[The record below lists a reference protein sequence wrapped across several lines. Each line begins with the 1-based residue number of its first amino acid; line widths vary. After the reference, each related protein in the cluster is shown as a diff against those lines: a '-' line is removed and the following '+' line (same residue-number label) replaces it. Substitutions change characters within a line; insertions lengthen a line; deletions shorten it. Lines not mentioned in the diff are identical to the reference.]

1 MISPLWR
8 LVFGSLFSLLTIV
21 GLCGNALV
29 IVAILGDRKM
39 RRSVMNLLLLNLAV
53 ADALNLATTSLEWT
67 PTIAS
72 GSRTWIPW
80 LPHCLCPVVRYF
92 ECVFLF
98 TSILT
103 QLMVCIERYIAIVFP
118 IHARRLCSRTNI
130 LIAIFTIW
138 LTAFLIAV
146 PYILHNKISPDG
158 SICINVRASSEF
170 WNKWFEFLTLYLL
183 PCLAFLFLYSK
194 ICAVLWAKNR
204 QLYEASETKTLT
216 PRDEPRLSD
225 PGSAASRTSAAA
237 LLGAR
242 EEALRTRRNVVKM
255 LGLVF
260 LGLFNVRIYPPYQ
273 FILLMNALAMLCSA
287 CNPLLYT
294 LFSRRFRTR
303 IAALLCPY
311 SFAKKV
317 SAAKTGVS
325 SMITTRRPSKL
336 SPTMTNGGG
345 LLLTQYSINSSSY
358 CGATH
363 RLMST

>member
-39 RRSVMNLLLLNLAV
+39 RRSVMNLLLLNLAI

-67 PTIAS
+67 PTIAL
-72 GSRTWIPW
+72 GSPTWIPW
-80 LPHCLCPVVRYF
+80 LPYYLCPVVRYF

-138 LTAFLIAV
+138 LTACLIAV
-146 PYILHNKISPDG
+146 PYVLHNKISPDG
-158 SICINVRASSEF
+158 TVCINVRASSEF

-204 QLYEASETKTLT
+204 QLYEVPETKTSLSA
-216 PRDEPRLSD
+216 RDEPRLSD
-225 PGSAASRTSAAA
+225 PGSAASRTSSTSAA

-255 LGLVF
+255 LVACVSVYFVCYSPIQAIF
-260 LGLFNVRIYPPYQ
+260 LSRGLFNVRIHPPYQ

-303 IAALLCPY
+303 IAALLCP
-311 SFAKKV
+311 
-317 SAAKTGVS
+317 
-325 SMITTRRPSKL
+325 I
-336 SPTMTNGGG
+336 
-345 LLLTQYSINSSSY
+345 LLLKKFQQ
-358 CGATH
+358 
-363 RLMST
+363 